1 MSFYQVVCLSVL
13 CLSVTLLEGQLD
25 FKGGVFSEPIVFL
38 GTLSTRLAPHELTHM
53 SGHHLATVRR
63 AGRKRGARFESTEAL
78 AEQPAVARRLAVE
91 FHPLSSL
98 DPPLMFLSWF
108 LSTRTTRTR
117 SR

>member
-1 MSFYQVVCLSVL
+1 
-13 CLSVTLLEGQLD
+13 
-25 FKGGVFSEPIVFL
+25 
-38 GTLSTRLAPHELTHM
+38 M

-98 DPPLMFLSWF
+98 HPPLMFLSWF